1 VSQFEILVQS
11 EKYRS
16 SALSRGPIID
26 AHPQPQQTHNM
37 SFGESDEG
45 KSLEAAKEQV
55 LGKATDLFAQGKAK
69 MDKVRVSKIFHD
81 RAAKPPA

>member
-1 VSQFEILVQS
+1 
-11 EKYRS
+11 
-16 SALSRGPIID
+16 
-26 AHPQPQQTHNM
+26 M

-55 LGKATDLFAQGKAK
+55 LGNATDLFAQGKAK